1 MNKFCFSRSNQL
13 PLVFRSQKPLIVQSI
28 AYTLQR
34 LMRILCGLPRNY
46 VSSVKK
52 IIFWLCWCFFGSRY
66 CFVCLFVIFLSG
78 IDDWLNTLPR
88 LFNFNLSHHRSW
100 LISIVGIIFF
110 PIVFTIF
117 MRRLLF
123 VTGVSRR
130 RLLLNGRS
138 NFPPWR
144 FGICRRN
151 LVFFIIVLLLHATN
165 TR

>member
-52 IIFWLCWCFFGSRY
+52 NNLLTLLMLFWKPLLI
-66 CFVCLFVIFLSG
+66 CLFVCYFLSG